1 MTTFGPIDYEDMS
14 HLNAQWQQERPAMA
28 GLGKLYGQHSYVD
41 VSYLNARLRPILPAD
56 VGLSPDG
63 MGGGSLGG
71 NSLGADD
78 SGFSKAQLQDTQ
90 DTINGALLQNG
101 YQPMVVDGTLG
112 PATCGGIKWYQENVN
127 PSAGASFASA
137 CASVTARP
145 PVKAGGGVPSSN
157 RPSSGGSSLPS
168 SSSSDASMFGTGGGT
183 NWLLWGG
190 AIGAVAIGGALM
202 LRASKKR

>member
-14 HLNAQWQQERPAMA
+14 HLNAQWQQERPPMA
-28 GLGKLYGQHSYVD
+28 GLGKAYGQHSYVD

-71 NSLGADD
+71 NSLGVDD
-78 SGFSKAQLQDTQ
+78 SGFTKAQVQDAQ
-90 DTINGALLQNG
+90 DTINGALLNAG

-112 PATCGGIKWYQENVN
+112 PGTCGGIKWYQENVN
-127 PSAGASFASA
+127 PNGGASFAAA
-137 CASVTARP
+137 CSTVAAKP
-145 PVKAGGGVPSSN
+145 PVKSGGGSPASS
-157 RPSSGGSSLPS
+157 RPPSSGGASLPGS
-168 SSSSDASMFGTGGGT
+168 SQSSMFGTGGGT

-202 LRASKKR
+202 YRASKR

>member
-14 HLNAQWQQERPAMA
+14 HLNAQWQQERPPMA
-28 GLGKLYGQHSYVD
+28 GLGKAYGQHSYVD

-78 SGFSKAQLQDTQ
+78 SGFSKAQVQDAQ
-90 DTINGALLQNG
+90 DTINGALLQAG

-112 PATCGGIKWYQENVN
+112 PATCGGIAWYQQNVN
-127 PSAGASFASA
+127 PNGGASFAAA
-137 CASVTARP
+137 CSSVAAKP
-145 PVKAGGGVPSSN
+145 PVKSGGSTPSSS
-157 RPSSGGSSLPS
+157 RPSSGGAALPS
-168 SSSSDASMFGTGGGT
+168 STSSGASMFGSGGGT

-202 LRASKKR
+202 FRASKKR